1 MEQERK
7 KDNKIID
14 IDSFAFPKEIIKN
27 GDKVVGYSFDADDAE
42 KPHFIDTIIDNENY
56 PIENLPEELQK
67 LIISARKKKNNQ
79 EDSIRY
85 HR

>member
-7 KDNKIID
+7 KDIKIID
-14 IDSFAFPKEIIKN
+14 IDSFAFPKGIIKS

-42 KPHFIDTIIDNENY
+42 KPHYINTIIDNENY
-56 PIENLPEELQK
+56 PIENLPEELQE
-67 LIISARKKKNNQ
+67 LIISARKQTNNQ
-79 EDSIRY
+79 EDSIRH

>member
-7 KDNKIID
+7 KDIKIID
-14 IDSFAFPKEIIKN
+14 TDSFAFPKGIVKS

-42 KPHFIDTIIDNENY
+42 KTHHIDTIIGNENY
-56 PIENLPEELQK
+56 PIENLPEELQE
-67 LIISARKKKNNQ
+67 LIISARKQKNDQ
-79 EDSIRY
+79 GDSKRH